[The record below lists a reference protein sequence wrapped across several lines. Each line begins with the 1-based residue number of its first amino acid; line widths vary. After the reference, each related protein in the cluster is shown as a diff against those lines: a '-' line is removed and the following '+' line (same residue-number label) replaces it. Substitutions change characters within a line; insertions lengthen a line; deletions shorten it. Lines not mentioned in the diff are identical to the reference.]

1 MSTYEDGWRDCALSL
16 AAEFIK
22 IGAEN
27 RDPLTS
33 SAYYHAALVARQL
46 QDGPEAHGSPSPVS
60 LDPGDRTDDLSAE
73 GYEPFIAA
81 EGWREETEIRFVPE
95 SAVAAERS
103 RIIAK
108 ARELGATYPVTLDP
122 PAGSERAATRTSF
135 PFADY
140 LEDAG
145 P

>member
-46 QDGPEAHGSPSPVS
+46 QDGADRPSAPSGVSADAGS
-60 LDPGDRTDDLSAE
+60 GKTALSASPRSCVWCLWDIIQVSGE
-73 GYEPFIAA
+73 GRWRLAWWSSSDEA
-81 EGWREETEIRFVPE
+81 EVADPYHCDGHADGVHVPKAE
-95 SAVAAERS
+95 VA
-103 RIIAK
+103 
-108 ARELGATYPVTLDP
+108 P
-122 PAGSERAATRTSF
+122 
-135 PFADY
+135 
-140 LEDAG
+140 
-145 P
+145 

>member
-1 MSTYEDGWRDCALSL
+1 VSDGGYAEGWRDSARLSAQAGAERPAALS
-16 AAEFIK
+16 
-22 IGAEN
+22 
-27 RDPLTS
+27 R
-33 SAYYHAALVARQL
+33 
-46 QDGPEAHGSPSPVS
+46 VS

-122 PAGSERAATRTSF
+122 PAGSERAATRTVF
-135 PFADY
+135 PFADF

>member
-1 MSTYEDGWRDCALSL
+1 MPDERGKAGSTPGPYDDGWRDCALSL

-60 LDPGDRTDDLSAE
+60 LDPAPDSVALRDAE
-73 GYEPFIAA
+73 G
-81 EGWREETEIRFVPE
+81 
-95 SAVAAERS
+95 
-103 RIIAK
+103 
-108 ARELGATYPVTLDP
+108 P
-122 PAGSERAATRTSF
+122 P
-135 PFADY
+135 P
-140 LEDAG
+140 

>member
-60 LDPGDRTDDLSAE
+60 LDPAPDSVALSASPRSCVWCLWDITQVSGE
-73 GYEPFIAA
+73 GRWRLAWWSSSDEA
-81 EGWREETEIRFVPE
+81 EVADPYHCDGHADGVHVPKAE
-95 SAVAAERS
+95 VA
-103 RIIAK
+103 
-108 ARELGATYPVTLDP
+108 P
-122 PAGSERAATRTSF
+122 
-135 PFADY
+135 
-140 LEDAG
+140 
-145 P
+145 

>member
-60 LDPGDRTDDLSAE
+60 LDPAPGTETLREAHDVCLSVSTPADLTDKALAAVNRLHDLCHPSVPGGVYDPDRNPGGCD
-73 GYEPFIAA
+73 
-81 EGWREETEIRFVPE
+81 
-95 SAVAAERS
+95 
-103 RIIAK
+103 K
-108 ARELGATYPVTLDP
+108 AFCCA
-122 PAGSERAATRTSF
+122 
-135 PFADY
+135 
-140 LEDAG
+140 
-145 P
+145 